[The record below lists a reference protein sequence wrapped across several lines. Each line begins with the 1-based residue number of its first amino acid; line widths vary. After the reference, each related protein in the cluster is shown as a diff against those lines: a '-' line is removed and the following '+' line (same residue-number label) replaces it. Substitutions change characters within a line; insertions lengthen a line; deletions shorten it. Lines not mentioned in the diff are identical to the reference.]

1 MELFQENGCLTDEAL
16 HGLIEERLDEL
27 GRLEVAE
34 HLSFCDTCLERY
46 TALLT
51 DDTLKTPE
59 TPLAPKILSRVRS
72 RVLRLVVNRYAACG
86 AAAVLAFTLW
96 GAGVFDRLVPNELPV
111 TEARPAVTE
120 QSEEREDEKPLG
132 DFFSGTNDFFRRMDT
147 NINGAMAWLMNPASQ
162 TQTQE

>member
-1 MELFQENGCLTDEAL
+1 M
-16 HGLIEERLDEL
+16 
-27 GRLEVAE
+27 
-34 HLSFCDTCLERY
+34 SERY

-51 DDTLKTPE
+51 DDMLKTPE

-111 TEARPAVTE
+111 TETRPPSRTE
-120 QSEEREDEKPLG
+120 RRAGRRKASRRLLQRND
-132 DFFSGTNDFFRRMDT
+132 DFFRRMDT

>member
-16 HGLIEERLDEL
+16 HGLIEERLDEM

-34 HLSFCDTCLERY
+34 HLSFCDRCLERY
-46 TALLT
+46 TAMLT

-59 TPLAPKILSRVRS
+59 TPLTPKILSRVRS

-96 GAGVFDRLVPNELPV
+96 GAGVFDRLVPSDLPV
-111 TEARPAVTE
+111 TDGRPPSPSTARSAGRTSAISSPERTTFSAKWTTASTE
-120 QSEEREDEKPLG
+120 RWHG
-132 DFFSGTNDFFRRMDT
+132 
-147 NINGAMAWLMNPASQ
+147 
-162 TQTQE
+162 